1 MPTQIGRGPVKLAP
15 FHQSPVTRRNAIT
28 PINGWDESGYACY
41 RRPQSLRLNVF
52 RFVGALQGFRQ
63 FECRCGRPLI
73 GNSSNLW
80 LPRSPTTL
88 LGRGVFLNI
97 TNWET
102 PYSVSLIAANWRL
115 NYQIIKGSSRAV
127 MGWRLASNVCGPHC
141 HFFPSQ
147 APHLLH
153 HFRRDP
159 VLVSW

>member
-1 MPTQIGRGPVKLAP
+1 MKA
-15 FHQSPVTRRNAIT
+15 
-28 PINGWDESGYACY
+28 GYACY

-88 LGRGVFLNI
+88 GQVFLNI

-127 MGWRLASNVCGPHC
+127 MGWKEKSQSMRLHPKYLLAHLIAGVRHPTHQLGRLVRF
-141 HFFPSQ
+141 HFCE
-147 APHLLH
+147 
-153 HFRRDP
+153 
-159 VLVSW
+159 LVMRIAR